1 MMMTMMAASMMQIAW
16 TPEEGEEAAELQ
28 ACMDYFEN
36 NKLSLCREQDLTI
49 TKLSCA
55 AMAIVSDEMGK
66 V

>member
-1 MMMTMMAASMMQIAW
+1 MQIAW